1 MDADFEQIWEAYRA
15 KLLNFVKRR
24 VKDPDT
30 AEDIVQ
36 DVFVKTIEKIDTL
49 QSKEKLQS
57 WLFQIA
63 RNSIVDHYRS
73 RKTEE
78 ELPEIPQPVED
89 SRVTALAELSECL
102 MPMINKL
109 PEPYRETIVHS
120 EIAGKTHREISLIQK
135 ISVSGS
141 KSRVQRGRAMLK
153 EMLADCCNLEFDH
166 NGRLYDYEQ
175 KSKSCNS
182 CR

>member
-1 MDADFEQIWEAYRA
+1 MEFDIEQIWEVYRA
-15 KLLNFVKRR
+15 KLLHFVKGR

-30 AEDIVQ
+30 AEDILQ

-57 WLFQIA
+57 WLFQIT

-73 RKTEE
+73 RKTEA
-78 ELPEIPQPVED
+78 ELPEVAQPIED
-89 SRVTALAELSECL
+89 SRTIALAELSECL

-109 PEPYRETIVHS
+109 PEHYRETIIHS
-120 EIAGKTHREISLIQK
+120 EIQGKTHREISLIQK

-141 KSRVQRGRAMLK
+141 KSRVHRGRAMLK
-153 EMLADCCNLEFDH
+153 EMLTDCCAIEFDH
-166 NGRLYDYEQ
+166 NGRLSDYEQ
-175 KSKSCNS
+175 KRTPCND
-182 CR
+182 CH